1 MVLITEEHTSCRRI
15 KKGIVS
21 LLLNRENF
29 PWIGTRYSGL
39 LDHLY
44 PGFPG
49 KNEALSYVT
58 LTYLLLSLMKLEQK
72 NSNVKSVIYFD
83 FFQRWL
89 LHQCRRSEQ
98 HFLVMIIL
106 SSMIVL
112 RLAL

>member
-21 LLLNRENF
+21 LLLRENF

-39 LDHLY
+39 FDHSY

-83 FFQRWL
+83 FFQR
-89 LHQCRRSEQ
+89 
-98 HFLVMIIL
+98 
-106 SSMIVL
+106 
-112 RLAL
+112 

>member
-21 LLLNRENF
+21 LLLRENL

-39 LDHLY
+39 FDHLY

-58 LTYLLLSLMKLEQK
+58 LTYLLSSLMKLEQK

-83 FFQRWL
+83 FFNDDYSTSVEGQNNI
-89 LHQCRRSEQ
+89 
-98 HFLVMIIL
+98 F
-106 SSMIVL
+106 
-112 RLAL
+112 